1 MPFDFPLTKFTNVPV
16 LNGQLWASCQSISKN
31 DEKGELPNEDAYKNT
46 GNPIGIADGAGG
58 VGLYAREW
66 ADFLL
71 TNIPEQPL
79 SSAKE
84 LNEFLR
90 NHWKSFFEEHKP
102 DAEKKGIG
110 KKFLTEGSLATL
122 ITTWMDDNR
131 PGFIKWI
138 AVGDS
143 ALLSYNMFTN
153 QLTPINIHLDTFLKP
168 PFLINWRCPLA
179 EAGFKSGSFS
189 LHPDEILLFVT
200 DALAQYIMLS
210 YALCCKG
217 ISNESEQDIKN
228 IMAFPNRLI
237 TLIENMKRSD
247 YPNLNFHQDVMLP
260 LLSSIGSPLHF
271 RNYTNKLLAKGLID
285 IDDYTLL
292 TLHY

>member
-1 MPFDFPLTKFTNVPV
+1 MPLDFPSTKFTKVPV
-16 LNGQLWASCQSISKN
+16 LNGQLLASCQSISKN

-71 TNIPEQPL
+71 TNLPEKPL
-79 SSAKE
+79 SSVKE

-90 NHWKSFFEEHKP
+90 NHWKIFFETYKSS
-102 DAEKKGIG
+102 AETKGIG

-122 ITTWMDDNR
+122 AAAWMDDNR
-131 PGFIKWI
+131 PGFIQWM

-143 ALLSYNMFTN
+143 ALLRYNMLTN
-153 QLTPINIHLDTFLKP
+153 RLMPINIDLDTFLKP
-168 PFLINWRCPLA
+168 PFLINWRCPLD
-179 EAGFKSGSFS
+179 EAGFNSGSFFLPS
-189 LHPDEILLFVT
+189 GEILLFVT

-210 YALCCKG
+210 YALYSKG

-237 TLIENMKRSD
+237 TLIENMKRND
-247 YPNLNFHQDVMLP
+247 YPNLNFHQDIMLP

-285 IDDYTLL
+285 IDDYTIL